1 MTELSG
7 PVDVKDF
14 KFASGKA
21 DALRRTLKV
30 GETDATE
37 IPIFMPKNAL
47 PAGTQLPSID
57 EIVTMIATA
66 NSHTRRA
73 IVQVRANPGRNPQDA
88 FWASTKGMANF
99 RSFMTAGSDG
109 IVDIYPQTGPTAMP
123 GLRKSVEHESGHVVS
138 GKAWGDNTAGPKW
151 APWREAMRKDGFS
164 ASKYAKTGV
173 ADDFAEAW
181 ALLMEVEGTERE
193 KEIETLMPARYAI
206 LKTFL

>member
-1 MTELSG
+1 M
-7 PVDVKDF
+7 
-14 KFASGKA
+14 
-21 DALRRTLKV
+21 
-30 GETDATE
+30 TE

-66 NSHTRRA
+66 NAHTRRA

-109 IVDIYPQTGPTAMP
+109 IVDIYPQTGPTAVP

-138 GKAWGDNTAGPKW
+138 QKAWGDNTAGPEVGAVARGDAQGRLLGLDVREVRASPTTSRRRGRCSW
-151 APWREAMRKDGFS
+151 RSRAPS
-164 ASKYAKTGV
+164 ARRRS
-173 ADDFAEAW
+173 
-181 ALLMEVEGTERE
+181 R
-193 KEIETLMPARYAI
+193 R
-206 LKTFL
+206 